1 MLVTGLLNVPWEA
14 LYNPDDPGGG
24 FLSDRC
30 SIITRWPEQTGN
42 AERDL
47 VTTPTVFG
55 RPRIV
60 CLDSV
65 LAGDPQAMEGTSL
78 IATLR
83 EEGEHVHMPI
93 SRSELVKSVS
103 DVRMVHWI
111 CEHAERGLRLTEEVF
126 YTEDDAVAHRFPRGS
141 TLVLTSCRSGGSTMS
156 EIGIAAGICVASE
169 CTVIAPSSVVA
180 TRVGVQFVR
189 RVNAILR
196 ENHASAEVRLVD
208 LWSALKGTD
217 PCAIGP
223 REPKLSAER
232 CYALWNGNL
241 WQRGNSSGRTIV
253 MNLIITERDYE
264 LSLNRTEVKK
274 LKGHEQE
281 PILGP
286 DDAADVLDALP
297 KVLADRFRRML
308 PDNYEMSEL
317 QLKFSISGAPFGVGV
332 AGEALVKFAP
342 KRA

>member
-111 CEHAERGLRLTEEVF
+111 CELQNAVFGSLRKSF
-126 YTEDDAVAHRFPRGS
+126 IQRMM
-141 TLVLTSCRSGGSTMS
+141 RSP
-156 EIGIAAGICVASE
+156 IGFLA
-169 CTVIAPSSVVA
+169 
-180 TRVGVQFVR
+180 
-189 RVNAILR
+189 
-196 ENHASAEVRLVD
+196 VRL
-208 LWSALKGTD
+208 
-217 PCAIGP
+217 
-223 REPKLSAER
+223 
-232 CYALWNGNL
+232 
-241 WQRGNSSGRTIV
+241 
-253 MNLIITERDYE
+253 
-264 LSLNRTEVKK
+264 
-274 LKGHEQE
+274 
-281 PILGP
+281 
-286 DDAADVLDALP
+286 
-297 KVLADRFRRML
+297 
-308 PDNYEMSEL
+308 
-317 QLKFSISGAPFGVGV
+317 
-332 AGEALVKFAP
+332 
-342 KRA
+342 